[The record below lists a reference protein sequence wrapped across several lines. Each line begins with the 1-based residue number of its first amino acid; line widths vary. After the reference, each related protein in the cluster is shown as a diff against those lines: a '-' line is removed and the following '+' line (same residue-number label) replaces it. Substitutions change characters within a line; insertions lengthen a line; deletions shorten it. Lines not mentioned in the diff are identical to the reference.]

1 MPLFSDDLFLG
12 SGATYM
18 GTGNQAATSVFTG
31 TISTTTLTVQTVQSG
46 DPLVVGQYISG
57 SGVTANSYITAALG
71 QNANGLNQYTLSQSS
86 TVSSAVVMYASGN
99 ATLGN
104 PAPMSLGVGPMGR
117 TYVWDSIPEAKAAN
131 NIAASQTPAAAG
143 NLTLTAG
150 TNVTSVTRSDGTT
163 AYQLDVPRGLRI
175 TTSTAVASTLSSVTV
190 SGTGANG
197 KIAFTSQAGLVS
209 GQYVT
214 VSGAAGGTGSITGY
228 SNPTTYILTAVTATT
243 AILTTTAGAAVA
255 TSASDGG
262 TLTMTFTLGVAP
274 QSATISGYDFYGQA
288 MTQTITTSSAVSTA
302 VNTTKAFYQVTSIS
316 IAGATGTALTVGTTD
331 LLGIP
336 VRVIDGS
343 YIVNSG
349 YNNTVGFD
357 SPTAFAKAD
366 MTNPAT
372 ATTGDVRGT
381 LNPSSAPDGTKRLVV
396 AIAVPAI
403 GSGPNSTRQ
412 GTLGVTQA

>member
-46 DPLVVGQYISG
+46 DPLVVGQFIVG
-57 SGVTANSYITAALG
+57 SGVTANSYITASLG
-71 QNANGLNQYTLSQSS
+71 QNANGLSQYTLSQSS

-99 ATLGN
+99 ASLGN

-117 TYVWDSIPEAKAAN
+117 IYMWDSIPEAKQAN
-131 NIAASQTPAAAG
+131 NIATSQTPAAAG
-143 NLTLTAG
+143 SLTLTAG
-150 TNVTSVTRSDGTT
+150 TSVTTLVRSDGTT
-163 AYQLDVPRGLRI
+163 AYVLDVPRGLRI
-175 TTSTAVASTLSSVTV
+175 TTATAAASTLAGVAIT
-190 SGTGANG
+190 GTGG
-197 KIAFTSQAGLVS
+197 QISFTSQTGLVS
-209 GQYVT
+209 GQYLT
-214 VSGAAGGTGSITGY
+214 ISGTYGGTGSITGY
-228 SNPTTYILTAVTATT
+228 SNPTTYILTAVTSTT
-243 AILTTTAGAAVA
+243 ATLTTTAGAAVVTTA
-255 TSASDGG
+255 G
-262 TLTMTFTLGVAP
+262 TPTGLTYTLGVAP
-274 QSATISGYDFYGQA
+274 QTATISGYDYYGQA
-288 MTQTITTSSAVSTA
+288 MTQTITTSSSVSTA

-316 IAGATGTALTVGTTD
+316 IGGATGTALTVGTTD
-331 LLGIP
+331 VLGIP
-336 VRVIDGS
+336 VRVIDGA

-349 YNNTVGFD
+349 YNNTVAFD
-357 SPTAFAKAD
+357 SPTAFVKAD

-372 ATTGDVRGT
+372 SSTGDVRGT

-403 GSGPNSTRQ
+403 ASGPNSTRQ